1 MIPESI
7 RLEMA
12 AKLMAIATGHDWEN
26 MNRGPRQRFYRM
38 ARIAFEVAGGNF
50 EAADQLAADVKEASD
65 EHTAN

>member
-26 MNRGPRQRFYRM
+26 MNRGPRARFYRM

-50 EAADQLAADVKEASD
+50 EAADQLAADVQKESGD
-65 EHTAN
+65 VS